1 MRKQSFTYGMNL
13 CFEKVRCEK
22 RCFDECKFDGEKVK
36 NTLAADVL

>member
-1 MRKQSFTYGMNL
+1 MRL
-13 CFEKVRCEK
+13 CFKEIRREK